1 MGTEGQAIGKGCRLW
16 VDQDPTPSEQ
26 TESTRPLE
34 SGLPFVLSSHSL
46 PLSIWSC
53 NRNKTWQDKS
63 TAIFPS
69 FSGSSQK
76 SFMRYRAGSI
86 HILLLPL
93 CRPDTPRGQRT
104 ARR

>member
-26 TESTRPLE
+26 TESKRPLE

-53 NRNKTWQDKS
+53 NRNKTWQDKVQQ
-63 TAIFPS
+63 
-69 FSGSSQK
+69 FSHHFLVHLRK
-76 SFMRYRAGSI
+76 A
-86 HILLLPL
+86 L
-93 CRPDTPRGQRT
+93 
-104 ARR
+104 